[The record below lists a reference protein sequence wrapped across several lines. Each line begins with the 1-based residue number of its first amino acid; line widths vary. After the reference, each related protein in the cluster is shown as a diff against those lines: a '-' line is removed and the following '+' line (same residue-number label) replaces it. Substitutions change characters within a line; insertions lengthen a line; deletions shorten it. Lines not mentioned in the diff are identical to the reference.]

1 MNYAEVV
8 LMKRMRDIIPITQH
22 HYWKPKY
29 LNRLVTVEMRRR
41 ERYKELRSLGYSFNK
56 AHQISRRRI
65 K

>member
-1 MNYAEVV
+1 MNYVKGV
-8 LMKRMRDIIPITQH
+8 LMKRMKDIIPITQH

-56 AHQISRRRI
+56 AHQISRRGI